1 MAELKT
7 AHTFD
12 GEAIKLTQKEERM
25 LMEFRE
31 EQKIKKGYNQA
42 IREVV
47 FQLNSMA
54 DQCCGGSGE
63 GGSVYRMLAEKFDK
77 MFKE

>member
-1 MAELKT
+1 
-7 AHTFD
+7 
-12 GEAIKLTQKEERM
+12 M
-25 LMEFRE
+25 LMAFRE
-31 EQKIKKGYNQA
+31 EQKLKKSYNEA

-77 MFKE
+77 LFKE

>member
-1 MAELKT
+1 MAEINT
-7 AHTFD
+7 DHTVD
-12 GEAIKLTQKEERM
+12 GETSKVTQKEERM
-25 LMEFRE
+25 WMAFRE
-31 EQKIKKGYNQA
+31 EQKSKKGYNEA
-42 IREVV
+42 ICEVV

-77 MFKE
+77 LFKE